1 VDESSFRILVYPF
14 LLIEGFLKAPDLRR
28 TGWGHQFV
36 IQKAVLYVF
45 IENKNE
51 EKLSWVP

>member
-1 VDESSFRILVYPF
+1 MDESSVRILVYPF

-45 IENKNE
+45 IENMNE